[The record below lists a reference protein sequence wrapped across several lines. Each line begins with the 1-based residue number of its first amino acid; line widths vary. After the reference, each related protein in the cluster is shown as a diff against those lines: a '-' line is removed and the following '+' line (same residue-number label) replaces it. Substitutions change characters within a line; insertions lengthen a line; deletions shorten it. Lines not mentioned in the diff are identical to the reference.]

1 MEWYV
6 RAFLKSSLAWLGAG
20 VTLGLGMAVWPPLAV
35 YRTVHFHFNLLGF
48 VAMMIFGVGYH
59 LLPRLAG
66 HPLHH
71 PALARVHWALA
82 NVGLL
87 LLGIGFAL
95 VPLGHTSLGIAARSI
110 GGGCSAAG
118 AYLFIY
124 SIWRTLD
131 AGKALAARLEAERA
145 GRPESAP
152 PARRGLPVLQER

>member
-6 RAFLKSSLAWLGAG
+6 RAFLKTSLTWLGAG
-20 VTLGLGMAVWPPLAV
+20 VTLGAAMAVWPGLAV
-35 YRTVHFHFNLLGF
+35 YRTAHLHFNLLGF

-66 HPLHH
+66 HPLPR
-71 PALARVHWALA
+71 PALAGAHWVLA
-82 NVGLL
+82 NTGLL
-87 LLGIGFAL
+87 LLGSGFVL
-95 VPLGHTSLGIAARSI
+95 VPLGHAALGLALRSAGGAA
-110 GGGCSAAG
+110 SAAG

-131 AGKALAARLEAERA
+131 AGKALAARLEADRA
-145 GRPESAP
+145 RRPATAA